1 MDADQWE
8 IGDAPHEA
16 PDAAP
21 PTELARQIEM
31 GRAKIVRVR
40 GLNMLAEMEALRL
53 RPHTVQCLM
62 AGVAVS
68 RRFRLA
74 AAIRRMQRRSAL

>member
-31 GRAKIVRVR
+31 ARAKIVRVR
-40 GLNMLAEMEALRL
+40 GLNMFEEIDALRKRQTAAL
-53 RPHTVQCLM
+53 CRKM
-62 AGVAVS
+62 DIARA

-74 AAIRRMQRRSAL
+74 AATHRMQRRALL